1 MTLLKALGHLV
12 AFCVGFS
19 TEVNIILIALIGLV
33 LVLELNVMSTCILH
47 RDKIWIEPDGLRIS
61 LEDVG
66 GWALVLQAFPATEAA
81 AAVVGIDEAVDD
93 VAGPLA
99 EVAAK

>member
-1 MTLLKALGHLV
+1 
-12 AFCVGFS
+12 
-19 TEVNIILIALIGLV
+19 
-33 LVLELNVMSTCILH
+33 MSTCILH
-47 RDKIWIEPDGLRIS
+47 RDKIWIEPDGLGIS

-81 AAVVGIDEAVDD
+81 AAVVGIDEAVGD